1 MLRLRQHDL
10 RALLEFLRQTYAVQS
25 LDSFRTHVL
34 SGLKQLVPSDIT
46 AYNEVNL
53 RTQHNEVVYDR
64 PGAMSLPDG
73 EQIFDRYI
81 PEHPLI
87 EYSKRRRGHGPVKI
101 SDFLSEAQFH
111 RLGLYSEFFRLI
123 GV

>member
-1 MLRLRQHDL
+1 MVPAEWRKYAFRRIVPAKRDPLLLRLRQRDL
-10 RALLEFLRQTYAVQS
+10 LSLLEFLRQTYAVRS
-25 LDSFRTHVL
+25 LGSFRAHLL
-34 SGLKQLVPSDIT
+34 SGLQQLVPSEIA

-73 EQIFDRYI
+73 ERIFDRYI

-87 EYSKRRRGHGPVKI
+87 AYSKRRRGHGP
-101 SDFLSEAQFH
+101 
-111 RLGLYSEFFRLI
+111 
-123 GV
+123 